1 MAKTAAACALLV
13 TAVGLVG
20 CGGSGS
26 DGVDGNQLG
35 GGADLV
41 TIDSQSAPVIAAA
54 VADAVVSS
62 QDMSVIGGFAV
73 PTPGVGLASLGK
85 DAPQMLAAAY
95 GPETVPCDAG
105 GTLTLSGTVAVP
117 DSVTVGDTVSFEFI
131 DCDDGNGV
139 IVDGRA
145 AFEIVAFSGDVDM
158 GMLTLT
164 VSMTLESLQ
173 YVEDGVGGSMDG
185 DLSFTIDTTN
195 TPESFV
201 AVSSTLITLAQ
212 GSVSTT
218 LKNYIMTM
226 TADST
231 LGTVTLDSSA
241 TVNRSD
247 LSGEFS
253 YVTSASLVFSGG
265 AGPVSGQIDVTGA
278 GGGTM
283 TISILGPEQIELE
296 IDADG
301 NGTIDEV
308 IVTSWAE
315 LTA

>member
-1 MAKTAAACALLV
+1 MAKTATACALLV
-13 TAVGLVG
+13 TVVGLVG
-20 CGGSGS
+20 CGGSSG
-26 DGVDGNQLG
+26 DGGNGNQLG

-73 PTPGVGLASLGK
+73 PTAGVGLASLGK

-105 GTLTLSGTVAVP
+105 GSLTLSGTVAVP
-117 DSVTVGDTVSFEFI
+117 DSVTVGDTVSFEFT

-139 IVDGRA
+139 VVDGRA
-145 AFEIVAFSGDVDM
+145 AFEIVAFSGDVAM

-173 YVEDGVGGSMDG
+173 YIEDGVGGSMDG

-195 TPESFV
+195 MESFV
-201 AVSSTLITLAQ
+201 AVSSTLITLAH

-226 TADST
+226 TADPT

-253 YVTSASLVFSGG
+253 YVTSTSLVFSGG
-265 AGPVSGQIDVTGA
+265 AGPESGQIEVTGA

-283 TISILGPEQIELE
+283 TISILGAEQIELE

-308 IVTSWAE
+308 IVTTWAE